1 MGAGGMPVG
10 TGRVVRS
17 IAGRDAGVFYVVL
30 EDRDGR
36 VLLSSLPGVAV
47 ISVKIDGIQHEF
59 STIPGVKE
67 DGKRRPLERPK
78 CKSRRH
84 IRKTNTVL
92 ELSGAATNKML
103 RRALRPF
110 YENEGGEPLV

>member
-1 MGAGGMPVG
+1 MGAVGMPVG

-36 VLLSSLPGVAV
+36 VLHA
-47 ISVKIDGIQHEF
+47 DG
-59 STIPGVKE
+59 T
-67 DGKRRPLERPK
+67 RRPLQRPQ
-78 CKSRRH
+78 STTRPH
-84 IRKTNTVL
+84 IRTTNTVL

>member
-36 VLLSSLPGVAV
+36 VLLA
-47 ISVKIDGIQHEF
+47 
-59 STIPGVKE
+59 
-67 DGKRRPLERPK
+67 DGKCRPLERPK

>member
-36 VLLSSLPGVAV
+36 VLLG
-47 ISVKIDGIQHEF
+47 
-59 STIPGVKE
+59 

>member
-36 VLLSSLPGVAV
+36 VLLAA
-47 ISVKIDGIQHEF
+47 
-59 STIPGVKE
+59 
-67 DGKRRPLERPK
+67 GKRRQLERPK

>member
-1 MGAGGMPVG
+1 ME
-10 TGRVVRS
+10 
-17 IAGRDAGVFYVVL
+17 RDAGGFYVVL
-30 EDRDGR
+30 EARDGR
-36 VLLSSLPGVAV
+36 VLLA
-47 ISVKIDGIQHEF
+47 
-59 STIPGVKE
+59 

>member
-1 MGAGGMPVG
+1 MGAVGMPVG

-36 VLLSSLPGVAV
+36 VLLA
-47 ISVKIDGIQHEF
+47 
-59 STIPGVKE
+59 

-103 RRALRPF
+103 RRARRPF